1 MRLITE
7 AGEVAAQLMRR
18 SPNRAL
24 KQVSDLAL
32 QDAVGR
38 QPDRITHALGFE
50 EFVDLGVGKGCVTS
64 EIETLHRVPVAGDH
78 WLQHY
83 APAISAMDV
92 TGSQRAPLDIA
103 ELIEHEQWVITG
115 AAEVPIVGTAFLA
128 RSNDTPGFHA

>member
-1 MRLITE
+1 
-7 AGEVAAQLMRR
+7 MRR

-24 KQVSDLAL
+24 EQVSDLAL

-50 EFVDLGVGKGCVTS
+50 ELVDLGFGEGRITS

-83 APAISAMDV
+83 TPAISAMDV
-92 TGSQRAPLDIA
+92 TGSQSTPLDIA
-103 ELIEHEQWVITG
+103 ELVEYEQRVEIG
-115 AAEVPIVGTAFLA
+115 RAHV
-128 RSNDTPGFHA
+128 